1 MKKKI
6 VFVTGTRAD
15 YGKIK
20 SILKLCIKKFNVK
33 IYTTGM
39 HLLPKFGNTYK
50 EIEKSFSN
58 KILIKRNNQI
68 KNSSLDLILAKT
80 IFQFSQF
87 IKKFKPNLI
96 LVHGDRAEAFAAAIV
111 SSLNNILL
119 AHIEGGERSGNIDE
133 HIRHSIS
140 KLSHIHFVSNN
151 SAKKR
156 LIKLGEIKNK
166 IFITGNP
173 DIDILRKKNLPS
185 LNQVKK
191 RYEIKFNK
199 YIILLFHPDAISK
212 KKVKDNFN
220 TIVNSLVTSK
230 KKTIV
235 IFPNNDYGSEV
246 IINTIE
252 NKLNQQ
258 EQFKI
263 IKSMRFEYYLTLLK
277 NSQMIVG
284 NSSSGVHEA
293 PFYGVPTLNIGHR
306 QKNRAKLTSIINLDY
321 NKKNIIKKI
330 YKYYGYKFKKDM
342 TFGTGNSASKIY
354 LKLISKNIWNT
365 KTQKYISY

>member
-20 SILKLCIKKFNVK
+20 SILELCIKKFNVK
-33 IYTTGM
+33 IYSTGM
-39 HLLPKFGNTYK
+39 HLLPRFGNTYK

-58 KILIKRNNQI
+58 KIIVKRNNQI
-68 KNSSLDLILAKT
+68 KNSSLDIILAKT
-80 IFQFSQF
+80 IYQFSQF
-87 IKKFKPNLI
+87 IKKFNPDMI

-119 AHIEGGERSGNIDE
+119 THIEGGERSGNIDE

-140 KLSHIHFVSNN
+140 KLSHIHFVSNKN
-151 SAKKR
+151 AKNR

-166 IFITGNP
+166 IYITGNP
-173 DIDILRKKNLPS
+173 DIDILRKKNLPN

-199 YIILLFHPDAISK
+199 YIILLFHPDSTNK
-212 KKVKDNFN
+212 KEIKDNFN
-220 TIVNSLVTSK
+220 TIIDSLVLSK
-230 KKTIV
+230 KKIIV

-246 IINTIE
+246 IINIIE
-252 NKLNQQ
+252 NKLNKQK
-258 EQFKI
+258 QFKT

-284 NSSSGVHEA
+284 NSSSGIHEA
-293 PFYGVPTLNIGHR
+293 PFYGISTLNIGNR
-306 QKNRAKLTSIINLDY
+306 QKNRAKLKSIINLDY
-321 NKKNIIKKI
+321 NKIDIIKKI
-330 YKYYGYKFKKDM
+330 NKYYGYKFKKNT
-342 TFGTGNSASKIY
+342 TFGKGNSARKIY
-354 LKLISKNIWNT
+354 MKLTSKDIWKT
-365 KTQKYISY
+365 KIQKFISY